1 MQDRP
6 EKKHV
11 LVILFSVQCC
21 LVSCANKMVTIPKV
35 KLFDV
40 NEKRESFGF
49 LESFD
54 ELAGPSLHGSWRSVM
69 EMSAGQIQL

>member
-6 EKKHV
+6 EKKHSV
-11 LVILFSVQCC
+11 VILFSVQCC
-21 LVSCANKMVTIPKV
+21 LVPHDGKIVSIPKV

-40 NEKRESFGF
+40 DEKRESFGF
-49 LESFD
+49 PESFD

>member
-11 LVILFSVQCC
+11 VVILFSVQCC
-21 LVSCANKMVTIPKV
+21 LVSCANKMVSMPKV
-35 KLFDV
+35 KLFDDD
-40 NEKRESFGF
+40 EKLESFGF

-54 ELAGPSLHGSWRSVM
+54 ELAGASLHGS
-69 EMSAGQIQL
+69 